1 MAAPEKKKPA
11 STKGPAGRKPS
22 QLWKAFNV
30 SGGKLEHKNK
40 SCPKCGAGV
49 FMAKHKNRNTC
60 GKCGFME
67 KQ

>member
-1 MAAPEKKKPA
+1 MAAPDKKKTV
-11 STKGPAGRKPS
+11 TKGPSKRKPS
-22 QLWKAFNV
+22 QLWKAFSA
-30 SGGKLEHKNK
+30 SGGKLERKNK

-67 KQ
+67 KH